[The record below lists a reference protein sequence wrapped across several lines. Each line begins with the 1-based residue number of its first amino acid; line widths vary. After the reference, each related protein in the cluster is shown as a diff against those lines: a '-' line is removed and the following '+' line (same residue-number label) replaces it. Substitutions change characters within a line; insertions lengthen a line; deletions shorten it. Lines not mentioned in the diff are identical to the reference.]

1 MHTHSDR
8 LERWLGTERIEKISR
23 NMKGWHGAPIHLL
36 DCPGS
41 VRVCADG
48 VSGMA

>member
-8 LERWLGTERIEKISR
+8 LERWLGTERIEQISR
-23 NMKGWHGAPIHLL
+23 NMKGWHGRQSI
-36 DCPGS
+36 CSTVPGS